1 MKKVKRILSLVLAV
15 CSIMSLMAVST
26 FASGPQDGVI
36 TCQILTD
43 SEVAK
48 VCSVRTTTTGTAY
61 LPKSDHNGTKGNPCA
76 PFVAEDTDVGF
87 VITSAPG
94 ATTYNVQLYAGTPGS
109 GYKVA
114 EYNGRLPIGNGAY
127 FIKLTVGQS
136 YYFMISSSDITTSGC
151 TVTYQLV
158 V

>member
-1 MKKVKRILSLVLAV
+1 MKKIKRILSLVLAV

-94 ATTYNVQLYAGTPGS
+94 S

-127 FIKLTVGQS
+127 FINLTVGQS

>member
-1 MKKVKRILSLVLAV
+1 MKKIKRILSLVLAV

-48 VCSVRTTTTGTAY
+48 VCSV

-127 FIKLTVGQS
+127 FINLTVGQS